1 MRNYDERKAEIF
13 RRSENRIKER
23 KRNRNRILAL
33 CIPLCLIITVMSV
46 TMLPSLFPVYDK
58 NMSAEDEGKDSAGGI
73 ESSGILTMQVELLG
87 KDDALQS
94 SVMNEDA
101 NAVTQIYYAIESV
114 FVSAGENGKP
124 AASQESVEDY
134 EDKHKENYS
143 QSGTTTLSSGYKI
156 TFRTDKDTKAV
167 FILNGNT
174 LTNVQTNEKVTL
186 SEDQRSQILNELG
199 IVLTSWE
206 VESE

>member
-1 MRNYDERKAEIF
+1 MRNFDERKAEIF

-58 NMSAEDEGKDSAGGI
+58 NMSAEDEGKDFAGGI
-73 ESSGILTMQVELLG
+73 ESSVILTMQVELLG

-94 SVMNEDA
+94 GVMNEDA
-101 NAVTQIYYAIESV
+101 NAVTQIYYTIESA
-114 FVSAGENGKP
+114 FVSAGENEKP
-124 AASQESVEDY
+124 AAGPESVEDSA
-134 EDKHKENYS
+134 DKHKDNYS
-143 QSGTTTLSSGYKI
+143 QSTTPTFSSGYKI
-156 TFRTDKDTKAV
+156 TFKTDKDTKAV
-167 FILNGNT
+167 FVLDGNT
-174 LTNVQTNEKVTL
+174 LTNVQTNEKVILT
-186 SEDQRSQILNELG
+186 EAQRSQILNEIG
-199 IVLTSWE
+199 VVVASRE

>member
-1 MRNYDERKAEIF
+1 MRNFEERKAEVF

-33 CIPLCLIITVMSV
+33 CVPLCLILTVMSV
-46 TMLPSLFPVYDK
+46 TMLPSMLSIGDK
-58 NMSAEDEGKDSAGGI
+58 NSAADEGENLAGGI
-73 ESSGILTMQVELLG
+73 ESSTVLTMQVELFG

-101 NAVTQIYYAIESV
+101 NAVTQVYYSIESL
-114 FVSAGENGKP
+114 FVSADENEKP
-124 AASQESVEDY
+124 AAGQESVEDY

-143 QSGTTTLSSGYKI
+143 QGTAPSLSSGYRI
-156 TFRTDKDTKAV
+156 TFKTDKDIKAV
-167 FILNGNT
+167 YVLNGNI
-174 LTNVQTNEKVTL
+174 LTNAQTNEKVTL

>member
-1 MRNYDERKAEIF
+1 MRNFEERKAEVF

-33 CIPLCLIITVMSV
+33 CVPLCLILTVMSV
-46 TMLPSLFPVYDK
+46 TMLPSMLSIGDK
-58 NMSAEDEGKDSAGGI
+58 NSAADELGNMAGATENGAVW
-73 ESSGILTMQVELLG
+73 TMQVELLG
-87 KDDALQS
+87 KDDSLQS
-94 SVMNEDA
+94 SVLNGDA
-101 NAVTQIYYAIESV
+101 NAVTQIYYTIESA
-114 FVSAGENGKP
+114 FVSAGENETP
-124 AASQESVEDY
+124 AAGQESVATS
-134 EDKHKENYS
+134 DKDNENYS

-156 TFRTDKDTKAV
+156 TFNTDKDTKAIY
-167 FILNGNT
+167 ILDGNT

-206 VESE
+206 GESE

>member
-1 MRNYDERKAEIF
+1 MRNFDERKAEVF

-23 KRNRNRILAL
+23 KRNRNRIFAL

-73 ESSGILTMQVELLG
+73 ESSVILTMQVEQLG

-101 NAVTQIYYAIESV
+101 NAVTQIYYKLESA
-114 FVSAGENGKP
+114 FVSSGENGKP
-124 AASQESVEDY
+124 AAGQESVEDF

-143 QSGTTTLSSGYKI
+143 QSTTPTFSSGYKI
-156 TFRTDKDTKAV
+156 TFKTDKDTKAV
-167 FILNGNT
+167 FILNGNI
-174 LTNVQTNEKVTL
+174 LTNAQTNEKVIL

-199 IVLTSWE
+199 VVLTSWE